1 MRNITRNCIFLAV
14 CLTSLQSLH
23 GQQGWGHLK
32 GKIIVEG
39 DVPKAKALDLS
50 QNAEGCFTDGKKPV
64 SEDIIVGK
72 NGEFKDV
79 FVMMYLKGDKPAV
92 HPSYEEQKNN
102 SIVLDNKNCVFSPHT
117 LFIRTGQKLE
127 LKNSDEVGHNC
138 HSKLFN
144 NEFNVTVPKGDSI
157 EMNMSESERVPGSI
171 VCDIHPWMNAV
182 ALVRDEPYVAITDKN
197 GEFEIKNI
205 PAGKWKFQ
213 FWHKK
218 MNYMRKLEVP
228 EKKVGRR
235 GEIEVE
241 IEDGEVLDL
250 GEMKVNASAFKK

>member
-1 MRNITRNCIFLAV
+1 MQKIFRIFICLTIG
-14 CLTSLQSLH
+14 LTSLQSLQ

-32 GKIIVEG
+32 GKIVVEG
-39 DVPKAKALDLS
+39 DVPEPKALVANK
-50 QNAEGCFTDGKKPV
+50 NAEGCFVDGKVPV

-92 HPSYEEQKNN
+92 HPSYDEQKDKP
-102 SIVLDNKNCVFSPHT
+102 IVLDNKNCVFSPHT
-117 LFIRTGQKLE
+117 LFVRTGQKLE
-127 LKNSDEVGHNC
+127 LKNSDKVGHNC

-144 NEFNVTVPKGDSI
+144 NEFNVTVPQGDSL

-197 GEFEIKNI
+197 GQFEIKNI
-205 PAGKWKFQ
+205 PDGKWKFQ

-218 MNYMRKLEVP
+218 MNYMRKLEVLG
-228 EKKVGRR
+228 KKVGRR

-241 IEDGEVLDL
+241 IKDGEVLDL
-250 GEMKVNASAFKK
+250 GEMKVDASAFKK